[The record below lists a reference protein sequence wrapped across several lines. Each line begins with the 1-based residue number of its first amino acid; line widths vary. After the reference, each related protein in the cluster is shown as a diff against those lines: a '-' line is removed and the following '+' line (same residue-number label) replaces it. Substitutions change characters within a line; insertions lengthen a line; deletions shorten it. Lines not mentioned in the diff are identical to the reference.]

1 MKNRIVLF
9 VLLMIA
15 GNSLMAQDSAAVIT
29 IMTDTTVPAR
39 PKTNW
44 NTVAM
49 SNRSSDHLLLQ
60 VSYDSWANMPDS
72 IQTRGLSR
80 GFNAYFLFDFPFKSS
95 PKFSVAIGAGISTS
109 NMFFENTY
117 IDITG
122 RRADRLSFQNVTDTN
137 HFKKYK
143 LVTTYLEAPVE
154 LRFSSNPLNNR
165 KSVKAAI
172 GVKVGT
178 MISASTKGKNLLN
191 RNNDVINSMTQKE
204 KAKRYFNTTRI
215 ALTGRL
221 GFSNWSVFG
230 SYQVNAFIKEGFGPD
245 VRPFSIGL
253 TLSGL

>member
-9 VLLMIA
+9 VLLMVA
-15 GNSLMAQDSAAVIT
+15 GSGLMAQDSAAVIT

-60 VSYDSWANMPDS
+60 VSYDSWANKPDS
-72 IQTRGLSR
+72 IQTTGFSR

-95 PKFSVAIGAGISTS
+95 PKLSVAIGAGVSTS
-109 NMFFENTY
+109 NIFFENTY

-122 RRADRLSFQNVTDTN
+122 KMADRLSFQNVVDTN
-137 HFKKYK
+137 HYKKYK
-143 LVTTYLEAPVE
+143 LVTTFLEAPVE
-154 LRFSSNPLNNR
+154 LRFSSNPMNNR
-165 KSVKAAI
+165 KSIKAAL
-172 GVKVGT
+172 GVKIGT
-178 MISASTKGKNLLN
+178 MVSAATKGKNLQN
-191 RNNDVINSMTQKE
+191 RTNDVINSSIQKE
-204 KAKRYFNTTRI
+204 KAKRYFNTTRF
-215 ALTGRL
+215 AVTGRL
-221 GFSNWSVFG
+221 GFGNWSAFG
-230 SYQVNAFIKEGFGPD
+230 AYQVNAFIKEGFGPD